1 MTSLRSVV
9 CIAAL
14 ALVACAKDPTSGKTK
29 AEVGAARTEVA
40 APAGGESL
48 TVTAAES
55 RVGFIGAK
63 VTAQHEGSFK
73 EVAGTILLVDADP
86 VKSRVDM
93 TVQTGSV
100 ELEPKKLENHL
111 RSPDFFD
118 VEKYPTA
125 RFVSTEIKKDGAG
138 YVVTGNLELHGVT
151 RSVTFPASIDITPTA
166 VAVQAEFGVNR
177 KDFGIVYP
185 GAADDLIKDNVLLQ
199 IKLTAPRTKTG
210 V

>member
-1 MTSLRSVV
+1 MCSSDLPV
-9 CIAAL
+9 
-14 ALVACAKDPTSGKTK
+14 
-29 AEVGAARTEVA
+29 VA
-40 APAGGESL
+40 APTGGESL

-63 VTAQHEGSFK
+63 VTAQHEGYFK
-73 EVAGTILLVDADP
+73 ELTGTILLVGADP

-93 TVQTGSV
+93 VVQTASV
-100 ELEPKKLENHL
+100 VLEPKKLENHL

-118 VEKYPTA
+118 AEKFPTA
-125 RFVSTEIKKDGAG
+125 RFVSTEIRKDGAG

-151 RSVTFPASIDITPTA
+151 KSVTFPATIDVTPTA
-166 VAVQAEFGVNR
+166 VAVKAEFGVNR

-199 IKLTAPRTKTG
+199 ISLTAPRTKDG
-210 V
+210 A

>member
-100 ELEPKKLENHL
+100 ELEPKKL
-111 RSPDFFD
+111 
-118 VEKYPTA
+118 
-125 RFVSTEIKKDGAG
+125 G
-138 YVVTGNLELHGVT
+138 YVFRRLAGRVVSGYRLERCGASHNSVQRWRVVNAAAPSRKSGRDGVEAGDAGGGDVGGGELGDAWESG
-151 RSVTFPASIDITPTA
+151 R
-166 VAVQAEFGVNR
+166 E
-177 KDFGIVYP
+177 
-185 GAADDLIKDNVLLQ
+185 
-199 IKLTAPRTKTG
+199 
-210 V
+210 